1 MMDPIVQEFIEL
13 LAGIELARAVA
24 AVRLERHRQVDRRR
38 TGDEPRGTWATHLRR
53 AVRFGDGIRFLLENG
68 SWHFVEVGPGRTL
81 ASLVKQAGAE
91 SKTRWC

>member
-13 LAGIELARAVA
+13 LASIELGSPSLQYVSNVTGKWIDAERATSP
-24 AVRLERHRQVDRRR
+24 EY
-38 TGDEPRGTWATHLRR
+38 WATHLRR

-81 ASLVKQAGAE
+81 ASLVKQAGE
-91 SKTRWC
+91 SE